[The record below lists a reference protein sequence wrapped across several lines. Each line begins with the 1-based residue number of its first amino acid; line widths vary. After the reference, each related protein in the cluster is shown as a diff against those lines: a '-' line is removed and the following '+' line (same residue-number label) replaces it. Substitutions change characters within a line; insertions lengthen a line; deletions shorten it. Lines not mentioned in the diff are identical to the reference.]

1 MKWKLYARVIY
12 WYEFF
17 FLFLLM
23 GAFLTEVFWLHYS
36 KVSEDTKT
44 IAGNTLHGA
53 IAFLLLGFIKTEI
66 RQMSYSM
73 SEYFNSWSNYIDM
86 LFIFTM
92 SCYSVTNFA
101 LQFENT
107 FIVRMFGALAL
118 IFSWIKIVSYLR
130 ALSGFAF
137 IMLMLISVFND
148 MKYFL
153 FMLLW
158 ILLGFS
164 FSCKVILIKLIQS
177 WDALVKELRAELR
190 HISND

>member
-1 MKWKLYARVIY
+1 
-12 WYEFF
+12 
-17 FLFLLM
+17 M
-23 GAFLTEVFWLHYS
+23 GAFLIEVFWLHYS
-36 KVSEDTKT
+36 KVTENTKT
-44 IAGNTLHGA
+44 IAGNIFHGA
-53 IAFLLLGFIKTEI
+53 ISILLLGFIKTEI

-73 SEYFNSWSNYIDM
+73 NEYFNSWSNYIDM
-86 LFIFTM
+86 LFILSM
-92 SCYSVTNFA
+92 SCYTVTNLA

-153 FMLLW
+153 AMMLW
-158 ILLGFS
+158 ILIGFS
-164 FSCKVILIKLIQS
+164 FSCKNFKL
-177 WDALVKELRAELR
+177 
-190 HISND
+190 N